1 MPKALEP
8 SFQSFLCFQNRER
21 QNNKQTKKK
30 KKKRQIERE
39 RKKNRLDQKK
49 RVAKSWK
56 ERQNEEVTRNKDCK
70 WVWFDHVG

>member
-49 RVAKSWK
+49 RVAKS
-56 ERQNEEVTRNKDCK
+56 
-70 WVWFDHVG
+70 